1 MSTEQKVTLEQAIQL
16 LTESCSSNQ
25 NQVTQLESQIK
36 QINDKFVR
44 TTVILEEIMAKL
56 GNSEERRNVEEV
68 RQLNAQETD
77 RKVND
82 VLTRTQSM
90 EEDTHQPYYIKDVSP
105 MIQKAVAT
113 PLTSRAIIIPP
124 SSSIPTF
131 SG

>member
-56 GNSEERRNVEEV
+56 
-68 RQLNAQETD
+68 
-77 RKVND
+77 
-82 VLTRTQSM
+82 
-90 EEDTHQPYYIKDVSP
+90 
-105 MIQKAVAT
+105 
-113 PLTSRAIIIPP
+113 
-124 SSSIPTF
+124 
-131 SG
+131 